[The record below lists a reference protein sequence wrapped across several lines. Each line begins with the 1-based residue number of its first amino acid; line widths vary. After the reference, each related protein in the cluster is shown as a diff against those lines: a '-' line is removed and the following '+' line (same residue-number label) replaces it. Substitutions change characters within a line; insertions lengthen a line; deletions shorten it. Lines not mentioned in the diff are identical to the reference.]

1 MNQDN
6 VMCTKMRND
15 IEKYYPNAKFDM
27 CFMIGNMRRIISSN
41 SYIILVWIGNE
52 CCGRDEEGHYE
63 PKTFVVQNESDF
75 ITVHHVI
82 KTLIANDFEV
92 QCHFNCLVDVVP
104 LVNPTKYKDLDFVN
118 VFQLKMKHHAA
129 LIDC

>member
-27 CFMIGNMRRIISSN
+27 CFMIGNIRRIISSN

-52 CCGRDEEGHYE
+52 CCGSDEKGHHE
-63 PKTFVVQNESDF
+63 PKTFIVQNESDF

-92 QCHFNCLVDVVP
+92 QCQFNCLVDVVP

-118 VFQLKMKHHAA
+118 V
-129 LIDC
+129 